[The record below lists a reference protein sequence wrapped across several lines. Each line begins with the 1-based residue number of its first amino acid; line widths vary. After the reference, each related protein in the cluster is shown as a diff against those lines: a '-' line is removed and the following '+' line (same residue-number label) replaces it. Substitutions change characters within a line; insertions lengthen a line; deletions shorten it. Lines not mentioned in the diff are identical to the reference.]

1 MNSVIHM
8 LFAQEGRKIT
18 FLNPKLSIPWTH
30 LGHKCV
36 SGFLICPLLFGVNMW
51 CLQYVYQYVS
61 QDRLHCTTI
70 THDPL
75 KSKCLNLAGNMVT
88 QKPRLVGVA
97 SLLWCHWLGLVLR
110 VWGCKKRCDA
120 NHNDRQVS
128 FEPLYW
134 GRCDV
139 KGGWEVLQGVQA
151 GKEKQLK

>member
-30 LGHKCV
+30 LGRKCV

-75 KSKCLNLAGNMVT
+75 KSKCLNWAGNMVT
-88 QKPRLVGVA
+88 QKPRLVVLPA
-97 SLLWCHWLGLVLR
+97 SSDVTGSAWYLEFEVVRKDVMLTTVIARSPSSLFTEVVVMSREAEKSSR
-110 VWGCKKRCDA
+110 VSRQEKK
-120 NHNDRQVS
+120 S
-128 FEPLYW
+128 S
-134 GRCDV
+134 
-139 KGGWEVLQGVQA
+139 
-151 GKEKQLK
+151 